1 MLLGEMINGQI
12 VRSGQNEVKFTS
24 GMRYNRFL
32 LMKEARNW
40 SAAGRSFVN
49 QEASGLFEITFYP
62 GDMYLKI
69 TE

>member
-1 MLLGEMINGQI
+1 VNEEMLLGEMINGQI

-40 SAAGRSFVN
+40 SAA
-49 QEASGLFEITFYP
+49 EL
-62 GDMYLKI
+62 DHL
-69 TE
+69 